1 MVWPTMIGRIIEGR
15 DQVFTTF
22 FSLREFRMSIFSFRD
37 FSTKGPFFTD
47 LLIWTSSSATDR
59 SLTDRCV
66 FAFLRDELRRA
77 TRAGHELR
85 PASGLQLDPVD
96 LRSRR
101 DVLERQ
107 AVADPRFGIR
117 SRNDRVADPQVVR
130 RDDVALLAVAI
141 DDEREARR
149 AIGVVFDRRHLRGDA
164 VFVALEVDHAVVAL
178 LPAAAMARRDAALSV
193 AAGVAQLAL
202 GEASLRLLALGEL
215 LERSGLAEAPDR
227 RCRLVLLQRHLHALH
242 EVLLDALAF
251 ADG

>member
-1 MVWPTMIGRIIEGR
+1 
-15 DQVFTTF
+15 
-22 FSLREFRMSIFSFRD
+22 
-37 FSTKGPFFTD
+37 
-47 LLIWTSSSATDR
+47 
-59 SLTDRCV
+59 
-66 FAFLRDELRRA
+66 LRDELRRA
-77 TRAGHELR
+77 TRGAHELR
-85 PASGLQLDPVD
+85 PASGLELDPVD

-215 LERSGLAEAPDR
+215 LERSGLAEAPHR
-227 RCRLVLLQRHLHALH
+227 RRGLVLLERHYTPSTKYFSMRWPSPM
-242 EVLLDALAF
+242 VTTAF
-251 ADG
+251 FQSGRCPMRRPSRRDLPGTWITFTASTS